1 MLQKE
6 QLLEPDNKWWLWKA
20 SLGPKSLPEIA
31 SVEAKLRAE
40 HAAVEREIV
49 KARKRCPRKALSR
62 EAVSGAWEQA

>member
-20 SLGPKSLPEIA
+20 SLGAKSLPEIA
-31 SVEAKLRAE
+31 SMEAKLRVE
-40 HAAVEREIV
+40 HAVVERDC
-49 KARKRCPRKALSR
+49 KGSKTCPRKALSR

>member
-1 MLQKE
+1 M
-6 QLLEPDNKWWLWKA
+6 WKA
-20 SLGPKSLPEIA
+20 SLGAKSLPEIA

-62 EAVSGAWEQA
+62 EAVSGA